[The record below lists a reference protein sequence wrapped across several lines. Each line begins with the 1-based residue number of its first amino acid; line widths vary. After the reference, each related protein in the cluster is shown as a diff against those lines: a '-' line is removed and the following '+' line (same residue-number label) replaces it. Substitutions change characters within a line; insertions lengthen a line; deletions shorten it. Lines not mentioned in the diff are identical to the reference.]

1 MSILD
6 KCFKVIY
13 KLSKQNIIYKI
24 YEKHLLNQINQY
36 PSPQHIGIIL
46 DGNRRWSKIK
56 EVEKEKGHKIGAD
69 IAEDLLNWIYDLG
82 IKITTVYVLSD
93 ENLEREPYEINNIYL
108 LLEDKLSRL
117 YKDTRIHNKQIR
129 IKSIGDFKK
138 LPEGLQSILK
148 KLEMTTENYQNMYL
162 NIAIAYGG
170 QKELLNAI
178 KKIAISVKQS
188 KIDIDEIDEKLI
200 ESHLYTA
207 HLPQAEPDLILRTSG
222 EKRLSGFLLWQS
234 AYSELIFVDIFW
246 PEFRKIDLMRAIR
259 TYQKRS
265 RRYGKLVK
273 KKVNITL

>member
-1 MSILD
+1 MFVLD
-6 KCFKVIY
+6 KFLKIIY
-13 KLSKQNIIYKI
+13 NTSRQNIIYKI

-36 PSPQHIGIIL
+36 PFPQHIGIIL

-56 EVEKEKGHKIGAD
+56 DVEKEKGHKIGAD
-69 IAEDLLNWIYDLG
+69 IAEDLLNWIYELG
-82 IKITTVYVLSD
+82 IKITTIYVLSD
-93 ENLEREPYEINNIYL
+93 ENLEREPYEIDNIYS
-108 LLEDKLSRL
+108 LLEDKLIRL
-117 YKDTRIHNKQIR
+117 YNDTRIHNKQIR

-138 LPEGLQSILK
+138 LPKGLQNILK
-148 KLEMTTENYQNMYL
+148 KLELKTENYQNMYL

-178 KKIAISVKQS
+178 KKISVAVKEGI
-188 KIDIDEIDEKLI
+188 IDINNIDEKLI
-200 ESHLYTA
+200 ESNLYTA

-265 RRYGKLVK
+265 RRYGK
-273 KKVNITL
+273 

>member
-6 KCFKVIY
+6 KCFKLIY
-13 KLSKQNIIYKI
+13 NASRQNLIYKI

-36 PSPQHIGIIL
+36 SFPQHIGIIL

-56 EVEKEKGHKIGAD
+56 EVEKDRGHKIGAD
-69 IAEDLLNWIYDLG
+69 IAEDLLNWIYELG

-93 ENLEREPYEINNIYL
+93 ENLSRESYEINHIYS
-108 LLEDKLSRL
+108 LLEEKLIRL
-117 YKDTRIHNKQIR
+117 YSDKRIHNKQIR
-129 IKSIGDFKK
+129 IKSIGDFKI
-138 LPEGLQSILK
+138 LPEGLQNILK
-148 KLEMTTENYQNMYL
+148 KLELNTENYQNMYL

-178 KKIAISVKQS
+178 RKIAIAVKQGQ
-188 KIDIDEIDEKLI
+188 IDVDDIDEKLI
-200 ESHLYTA
+200 ESNLYTA

-246 PEFRKIDLMRAIR
+246 PDFRKIDLMRAIR

-265 RRYGKLVK
+265 RRYGK
-273 KKVNITL
+273 

>member
-1 MSILD
+1 MSILT
-6 KCFKVIY
+6 KCLKIIYNVSRQNFIY
-13 KLSKQNIIYKI
+13 KV

-36 PSPQHIGIIL
+36 PFPQHIGIIL

-56 EVEKEKGHKIGAD
+56 EVGKERGHKIGAE
-69 IAEDLLNWIYDLG
+69 IAEELLNWIYDLG

-93 ENLEREPYEINNIYL
+93 ENLEREPYEIDNIYF
-108 LLEDKLSRL
+108 LLEEKLNRL
-117 YKDTRIHNKQIR
+117 YNDKRIHNKQIR

-138 LPEGLQSILK
+138 LPESLQQILK
-148 KLEMTTENYQNMYL
+148 KLELKTENYQNMYL

-178 KKIAISVKQS
+178 KKIAISIKEK

-200 ESHLYTA
+200 ESNLYTA

-259 TYQKRS
+259 TYQKRT
-265 RRYGKLVK
+265 RRYGK
-273 KKVNITL
+273 

>member
-1 MSILD
+1 MLIIDNGL
-6 KCFKVIY
+6 KIIY
-13 KLSKQNIIYKI
+13 NLSRQNLIYKI

-36 PSPQHIGIIL
+36 PFPQHIGIIL

-56 EVEKEKGHKIGAD
+56 EVGKEKGHKIGAD
-69 IAEDLLNWIYDLG
+69 IAEDLLNWIYELG

-93 ENLEREPYEINNIYL
+93 ENLERDSYEIDNIYS
-108 LLEDKLSRL
+108 LLEDKLTRL
-117 YKDTRIHNKQIR
+117 YHDKRIHHKQIR
-129 IKSIGDFKK
+129 VKSIGDSKK
-138 LPEGLQSILK
+138 LPIGLQDILK
-148 KLEMTTENYQNMYL
+148 RLESKTENYQNMYL

-178 KKIAISVKQS
+178 KKIAIGIKEK
-188 KIDIDEIDEKLI
+188 KIDINDIDEKLI
-200 ESHLYTA
+200 ESNLYTA

-234 AYSELIFVDIFW
+234 AYSELVFVDVFW

-265 RRYGKLVK
+265 RRYGK
-273 KKVNITL
+273 

>member
-1 MSILD
+1 MSILERFL
-6 KCFKVIY
+6 K
-13 KLSKQNIIYKI
+13 IIYNTSRHNLIYRI

-36 PSPQHIGIIL
+36 EYPQHIGIIL

-56 EVEKEKGHKIGAD
+56 ELDKERGHKIGAD
-69 IAEDLLNWIYDLG
+69 IAEDLVNWIYELG

-93 ENLEREPYEINNIYL
+93 ENLERESQELVNIYS
-108 LLEDKLSRL
+108 LLEDKLFRL
-117 YKDTRIHNKQIR
+117 YNDARIHDKQIR

-138 LPEGLQSILK
+138 LPKNLQDILR
-148 KLEMTTENYQNMYL
+148 KLEVKTENYRNMYL

-170 QKELLNAI
+170 QKELLNAV
-178 KKIAISVKQS
+178 KKISLAVKEN
-188 KIDIDEIDEKLI
+188 KIDVNDINEKLI
-200 ESHLYTA
+200 ESNLYTA

-259 TYQKRS
+259 TYQKRA
-265 RRYGKLVK
+265 RRYGK
-273 KKVNITL
+273 

>member
-1 MSILD
+1 MFILD
-6 KCFKVIY
+6 KFLKVIY
-13 KLSKQNIIYKI
+13 NASRQNLIYKI

-36 PSPQHIGIIL
+36 PFPQHIGIIL

-69 IAEDLLNWIYDLG
+69 IAEDLLNWIYELG
-82 IKITTVYVLSD
+82 IKITTIYVLSD
-93 ENLEREPYEINNIYL
+93 ENLEREPYEIDNIYS
-108 LLEDKLSRL
+108 LLEDKLIRL
-117 YKDTRIHNKQIR
+117 YSDTRIHNKQIR
-129 IKSIGDFKK
+129 VKSIGDFKK
-138 LPEGLQSILK
+138 LPEGLQNILK
-148 KLEMTTENYQNMYL
+148 KLELITETYQNMYL

-178 KKIAISVKQS
+178 KKISLAVKE
-188 KIDIDEIDEKLI
+188 KLIDIDDIDEKLI
-200 ESHLYTA
+200 ESNLYTA

-265 RRYGKLVK
+265 RRYGK
-273 KKVNITL
+273 

>member
-1 MSILD
+1 MFILD
-6 KCFKVIY
+6 KFLKIIY
-13 KLSKQNIIYKI
+13 NTSRQNIIYKI

-36 PSPQHIGIIL
+36 PFPQHIGIIL

-56 EVEKEKGHKIGAD
+56 DVEKEKGHKIGAD
-69 IAEDLLNWIYDLG
+69 IAEDLLNWIYELG
-82 IKITTVYVLSD
+82 IKITTIYVLSD
-93 ENLEREPYEINNIYL
+93 ENLEREPYEIDNIYS
-108 LLEDKLSRL
+108 LLEDKLIRL
-117 YKDTRIHNKQIR
+117 YNDTRIHNKQIR

-138 LPEGLQSILK
+138 LPKGLQNILK
-148 KLEMTTENYQNMYL
+148 KLELKTENYQNMYL

-178 KKIAISVKQS
+178 KKISVAVKEGI
-188 KIDIDEIDEKLI
+188 IDIDNIDEKLI
-200 ESHLYTA
+200 ESNLYTA

-265 RRYGKLVK
+265 RRYGK
-273 KKVNITL
+273 

>member
-1 MSILD
+1 MFVLD
-6 KCFKVIY
+6 KFLKIIY
-13 KLSKQNIIYKI
+13 NTSRQNIIYKI

-36 PSPQHIGIIL
+36 PFPQHIGIIL

-56 EVEKEKGHKIGAD
+56 DVEKEKGHKIGAD
-69 IAEDLLNWIYDLG
+69 IAEDLLNWIYELG
-82 IKITTVYVLSD
+82 IKITTIYVLSD
-93 ENLEREPYEINNIYL
+93 ENLEREPYEIDNIYS
-108 LLEDKLSRL
+108 LLEDKLIRL
-117 YKDTRIHNKQIR
+117 YNDTRIHNKQIR

-138 LPEGLQSILK
+138 LPKGLQNILK
-148 KLEMTTENYQNMYL
+148 KLELKTENYQNMYL

-178 KKIAISVKQS
+178 KKISVAVKEGI
-188 KIDIDEIDEKLI
+188 IDIDNIDEKLI
-200 ESHLYTA
+200 ESNLYTA

-265 RRYGKLVK
+265 RRYGK
-273 KKVNITL
+273 